1 MLNIITIYGK
11 ILTIKD
17 NISGGVCQKYILI
30 DFFYWGE

>member
-17 NISGGVCQKYILI
+17 NICGGVCQKYILI
-30 DFFYWGE
+30 DFLLY